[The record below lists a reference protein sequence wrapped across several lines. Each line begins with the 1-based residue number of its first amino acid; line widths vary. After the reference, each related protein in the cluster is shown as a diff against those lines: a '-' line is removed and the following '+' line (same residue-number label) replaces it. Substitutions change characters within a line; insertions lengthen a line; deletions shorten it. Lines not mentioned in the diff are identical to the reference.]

1 MKKQPV
7 VTVFGSAKP
16 TEGSE
21 EYLLAHDL
29 GQRLAAAGFSICN
42 GGYGGTMEATARGA
56 LEERNRSGRNEVRTT
71 GITCTLFGGRQANR
85 WIDLNISTESLFE
98 RLERLLSH
106 GDAYVF
112 LQGGT
117 GTLLELASVLE
128 LSNKRM
134 MDRKP
139 IVLLGPFWEG
149 VLKTV
154 QREIERDETGK
165 RMVPTSVVSTPEECI
180 RALQSYFHREG

>member
-16 TEGSE
+16 AEGSE
-21 EYLLAHDL
+21 EYLLAYDL
-29 GQRLAAAGFSICN
+29 GQRLAAAGFSVCN
-42 GGYGGTMEATARGA
+42 GGYGGTMEALARGA
-56 LEERNRSGRNEVRTT
+56 VEERNGSGRSEVRTT

-98 RLERLLSH
+98 RLEKLLSH

-117 GTLLELASVLE
+117 GTLLELATVWE

-139 IVLLGPFWEG
+139 VVLLGPFWES
-149 VLKTV
+149 LLMTI
-154 QREIERDETGK
+154 QREVERDGTEK

-180 RALQSYFHREG
+180 RVLQSQFHREG